1 MKLQLLY
8 SLTIFLL
15 AFVACVCVCYA
26 AISPEVYWKVKLPNT
41 PIPKVI
47 KDLLP
52 QAENEV
58 HTKEKVYYG
67 LHQHGA
73 WIFHDATEDEI
84 REIKKQSPNR
94 DELQHVNEG
103 SNNAKS
109 HFQDNLLY
117 KPYFLEKDLEK
128 GRVINFP
135 SLKNKNEAPFL
146 PRQFVESI
154 PFSSKKLPEIL
165 NHFSI
170 DSSSKDAK
178 TIEETVKVCEE
189 PAMKGER
196 RKCATSLES
205 MVDFSLSMLGTN
217 NIHVFT
223 TEVQG
228 ENQMLQKYTIEEV
241 QQLADGVNM
250 ICHKLN
256 YAYAVHFCHGGGITK
271 TFMVSMIGADGAKV
285 KAVSICHKD
294 TSLWNPKGLPFV
306 VLKAKP
312 GTTGICHF
320 LQDDQIVFSPF

>member
-15 AFVACVCVCYA
+15 AFVACICYA

-52 QAENEV
+52 QAEDEV
-58 HTKEKVYYG
+58 YTKEKVYYG

-146 PRQFVESI
+146 PRQLVESI

-271 TFMVSMIGADGAKV
+271 TFMVSMIGADGTKV